1 MTPYAITS
9 SLKKAGS
16 HAMLKGDNARDLT
29 QAQTQGLVGI
39 LNSLTEADFYACGF
53 INTPTTVVSLVSG
66 EVTMRLRYDG
76 DNEVQLQ
83 LDSHSAE
90 ALSDTRWCII
100 NDGLNAF
107 FEKLQQEEAG

>member
-16 HAMLKGDNARDLT
+16 HAMLKGDNARALT
-29 QAQTQGLVGI
+29 QAQTEELVGI
-39 LNSLTEADFYACGF
+39 LNSLTEADFYASNF
-53 INTPTTVVSLVSG
+53 INTPITVVSLVSG

-90 ALSDTRWCII
+90 ALSDTRWCIF

-107 FEKLQQEEAG
+107 FEKLRQEEAG